1 MQLSKE
7 IFTKLQESVAF
18 FSSFSTGELIALLKL
33 AKSETFED
41 AEVVFKE
48 KTRGDKMYIILTGSV
63 KISRDIGN
71 KQEEVLVRLK
81 PGACF
86 GEMGI
91 IDQSPRSAT
100 ATVEGG
106 PAVLLT
112 IKENLLSEHNIL
124 LAFKLYKNFAIN
136 LAGRLR
142 ETNDKFQSAAAG
154 DRIANSQV
162 KALLK
167 KRLDKGGSMA
177 GANLKNVNLSEAFM
191 NNANF
196 QNAILVQSQ
205 LTDTRCKHTNFS
217 KANFTNS
224 DFKSITFENTNFSN
238 ANFTASSFKEVTFQS
253 CKFNDAQFLGAEM
266 SESQIKDLPDNVASK
281 PDL

>member
-18 FSSFSTGELIALLKL
+18 FSTFTTGELIALLKL

-41 AEVVFKE
+41 NEIIFKE
-48 KTRGDKMYIILTGSV
+48 KTQGDKMYIILTGTV
-63 KISRDIGN
+63 KISKYIGN

-91 IDQSPRSAT
+91 IDQSPRSAS

-106 PAVLLT
+106 PAALLS

-142 ETNDKFQSAAAG
+142 ETNDRFQNAAAG
-154 DRIANSQV
+154 DRTANSQV

-167 KRLDKGGSMA
+167 KRLDKGGSMK
-177 GANLKNVNLSEAFM
+177 GANLKNVDLSEAFM

-196 QNAILVQSQ
+196 QNAILVSSH
-205 LTDTRCKHTNFS
+205 LKDTRCRQT
-217 KANFTNS
+217 NFTNA
-224 DFKSITFENTNFSN
+224 DFTNSEFDSITFENANFTN
-238 ANFTASSFKEVTFQS
+238 ANFTASNFKEVTFQS
-253 CKFNDAQFLGAEM
+253 CKFNKAEFLGAEM
-266 SESQIKDLPDNVASK
+266 SESQIEDFPDDVASK
-281 PDL
+281 PDN